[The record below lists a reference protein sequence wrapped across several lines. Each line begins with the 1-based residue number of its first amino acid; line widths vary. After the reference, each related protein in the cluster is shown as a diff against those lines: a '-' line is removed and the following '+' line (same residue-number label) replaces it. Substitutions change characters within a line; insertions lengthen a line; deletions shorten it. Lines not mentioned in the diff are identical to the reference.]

1 MVLQNVF
8 TIHILFLE
16 HVSGNNISSKE
27 IWYIFAWSSHLVFD
41 SSTWLCHFIYVK
53 DWNFIFLTSCVLLN
67 RITNNLLRIVL
78 LTWMNTLMLQPINLF
93 IVVCKWFPLIKETLI
108 EFHKLN
114 NGWYKLHELC
124 YMSIHPYCHYTFI
137 IHTALPH
144 NALKIQIS
152 MVIYLLS

>member
-1 MVLQNVF
+1 MLLLRRFTPKGVVLFKILKPMGALENIVCICFFQSQMSNIFMYWYCQNVF

-93 IVVCKWFPLIKETLI
+93 IVVCKWFTLIKETLI
-108 EFHKLN
+108 EFHIN
-114 NGWYKLHELC
+114 
-124 YMSIHPYCHYTFI
+124 
-137 IHTALPH
+137 
-144 NALKIQIS
+144 
-152 MVIYLLS
+152 